1 MFVNIRQ
8 SVPHPKREV
17 VFHEFF
23 QINTC
28 SGIRPEQNC
37 DLLRLS
43 SVSQHILHF
52 FDNRQSLHC
61 LILKERDCDLLSVS
75 ADAMCAFLKT
85 VGVVSDHPAGS
96 FDDALRR
103 TVILCK
109 LDHHSFRKIFLKIQ
123 HNLRLCTAKTID
135 RLVIIADD
143 KQIVSRLCQKFDRL
157 ILDRIDILK
166 FIDQNIAETFLPSP
180 ADIRSC
186 F

>member
-1 MFVNIRQ
+1 MLRY
-8 SVPHPKREV
+8 S
-17 VFHEFF
+17 
-23 QINTC
+23 
-28 SGIRPEQNC
+28 SGTE
-37 DLLRLS
+37 LRSPVALFR
-43 SVSQHILHF
+43 LAAYPAL

-123 HNLRLCTAKTID
+123 HDLRLCTAKTID
-135 RLVIIADD
+135 GLVIIADD
-143 KQIVSRLCQKFDRL
+143 KQIVSRPCQKFDRL

-166 FIDQNIAETFLPSP
+166 FIDQNIAETFLPSLQISGL
-180 ADIRSC
+180 AFNSS
-186 F
+186 